1 MSAKITVKNDAT
13 KRLRK
18 LLRVARNL
26 APAMRQIERRV
37 LMVPIAGAWQRSG
50 LRARSHELR
59 KAVQA
64 WSGRRSAG
72 LSLRSKRG
80 RDLVL
85 PKAYTHTFGAHKQQW
100 HGKGAFKSE
109 YPVFRKSGRAFMRKN
124 PGSPWGAIPARP
136 FFPDTGRFTA
146 QRDRMGEIITKFIL
160 EQAGK

>member
-100 HGKGAFKSE
+100 HGKGKN
-109 YPVFRKSGRAFMRKN
+109 RASYKVTRGGSTFDRKN

-146 QRDRMGEIITKFIL
+146 QRDRMGEIITRFIL